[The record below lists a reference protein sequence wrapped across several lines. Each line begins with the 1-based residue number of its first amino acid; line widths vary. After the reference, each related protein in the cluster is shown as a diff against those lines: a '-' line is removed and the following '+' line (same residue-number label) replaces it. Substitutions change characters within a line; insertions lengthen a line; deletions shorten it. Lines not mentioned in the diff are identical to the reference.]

1 MFKLATFGDEISQD
15 LTELVKTCKK
25 EKIAAVEVRSTWNK
39 APHQLTKEDIKTIK
53 SAFRDNGIK
62 CCSIAA
68 PFFKCD
74 IDNAKEIKEHFEIL
88 DKCSELAHALGTKIV
103 RGFTFWRKGDFDVYY
118 GRILDNFGP
127 VVKKAKA
134 NAIILGVENEAACFV
149 GTGRQL
155 GRFMKDIN
163 SPVIRATWDPA
174 NERHDLTYGECPFP
188 TGFNFVKEYMIHFH
202 MKDAV
207 KMGAEGKPESVP
219 VGEGDIN
226 YWGQFKALKDMGY
239 NGYVSLETH
248 WRMKTA
254 KMSEDVVNRPGGQAY
269 TSGAK
274 ESSVYCLNNI
284 KKILKSL

>member
-1 MFKLATFGDEISQD
+1 
-15 LTELVKTCKK
+15 
-25 EKIAAVEVRSTWNK
+25 
-39 APHQLTKEDIKTIK
+39 
-53 SAFRDNGIK
+53 
-62 CCSIAA
+62 
-68 PFFKCD
+68 
-74 IDNAKEIKEHFEIL
+74 
-88 DKCSELAHALGTKIV
+88 
-103 RGFTFWRKGDFDVYY
+103 
-118 GRILDNFGP
+118 
-127 VVKKAKA
+127 
-134 NAIILGVENEAACFV
+134 
-149 GTGRQL
+149 
-155 GRFMKDIN
+155 MKDIN

-284 KKILKSL
+284 KKILKSI